1 MRATLEIL
9 RFDSHRGGGARRQ
22 AYEVEMPDGSTVLEA
37 LMKVQDEQD
46 GTLSFRRACR
56 HGICGSCG
64 MRINGCARLACNT
77 QLSFVVGQARQMRE
91 ARAGKAS
98 SDLEGSTGADADSR
112 VRSAAAPVRIEPL
125 GNMPVIKD
133 LVTDMDA
140 FWRKVR
146 RTRPYLF
153 PPSAPPDP
161 DTEYLVSP
169 AESDRLAQGVLC
181 VECGVCFSDCTA
193 VQATPEF
200 IGPTALVK
208 AHRYATDPRDND
220 SHHRLAELS
229 DQHGLW
235 ECVRCYF
242 CSERCPKHIR
252 VRDLIAQLGEMA
264 CAEALRTDPG
274 ARHAEAFITS
284 LREGGRLNEAK
295 LPVQSQGWVWTLQR
309 LPMVVR
315 IALAGKLQL
324 PLSRRIDD
332 HDSLLRVMGASEDER

>member
-1 MRATLEIL
+1 M
-9 RFDSHRGGGARRQ
+9 
-22 AYEVEMPDGSTVLEA
+22 
-37 LMKVQDEQD
+37 
-46 GTLSFRRACR
+46 
-56 HGICGSCG
+56 
-64 MRINGCARLACNT
+64 
-77 QLSFVVGQARQMRE
+77 
-91 ARAGKAS
+91 
-98 SDLEGSTGADADSR
+98 
-112 VRSAAAPVRIEPL
+112 
-125 GNMPVIKD
+125 
-133 LVTDMDA
+133 
-140 FWRKVR
+140 
-146 RTRPYLF
+146 
-153 PPSAPPDP
+153 
-161 DTEYLVSP
+161 
-169 AESDRLAQGVLC
+169 
-181 VECGVCFSDCTA
+181 ECGVCFSDCTA

-235 ECVRCYF
+235 ECMRCYF

-264 CAEALRTDPG
+264 CDEALRTDPG

-324 PLSRRIDD
+324 AAVAPGSTITTRCCASWARARTSDEAE
-332 HDSLLRVMGASEDER
+332 LRVLPGCVPKQSTRELDAAARLVCSRLGIELEEMTGAPCCGAGDVHEIDAPS